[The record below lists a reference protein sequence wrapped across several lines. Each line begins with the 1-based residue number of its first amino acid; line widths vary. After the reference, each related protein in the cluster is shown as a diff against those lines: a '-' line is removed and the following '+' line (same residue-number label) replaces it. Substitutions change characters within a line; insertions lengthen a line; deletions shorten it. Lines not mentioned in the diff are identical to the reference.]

1 MNKLTFLQPNKK
13 KKSWSYNLSSLM
25 TQMSKYELEASHLF
39 SLKWVKIVKVVSAIA
54 SNCCNRLEKRMVIYL
69 FKGGNKLM

>member
-1 MNKLTFLQPNKK
+1 
-13 KKSWSYNLSSLM
+13 M

-54 SNCCNRLEKRMVIYL
+54 SNFLNRLEKRMVINL
-69 FKGGNKLM
+69 FQGGNKLML